1 MKRIFLLATCFFT
14 IFSTFSQAEL
24 MSVTP
29 PDNASIKENSEVN
42 VYFVGEI
49 TPQKIIELGT
59 TLDGINVQYA
69 SIKGINLYIN
79 SGGGDMDAGHVGY
92 WMIRSSR
99 IPVRTI
105 NLSYVG
111 SAATLLF
118 CAGKQRDAMSGS
130 QFLIHPAATKFDKG
144 YYKPDE
150 LERKQRSVNESNQIF
165 RDVYKDCTTLSD
177 SEVTSIFKSEYFS
190 RSMTAKEA
198 LDIGMATELTN
209 AIRPPAGS
217 GYVFSKDTD

>member
-1 MKRIFLLATCFFT
+1 MRSLLLATCFSLLL
-14 IFSTFSQAEL
+14 STFSQAE
-24 MSVTP
+24 VTSISP
-29 PDNASIKENSEVN
+29 PDNASIKEDSEVN
-42 VYFVGEI
+42 VYFMGEV
-49 TPQKIIELGT
+49 TPQKIVELGT
-59 TLDGINVQYA
+59 TLDGINVQYG

-79 SGGGDMDAGHVGY
+79 SGGGNMDAGHVGY

-99 IPVRTI
+99 IPVRTV

-130 QFLIHPAATKFDKG
+130 QFLIHPAATQFDKG

-150 LERKQRSVNESNQIF
+150 VERKQRSVNESNQIF
-165 RDVYKDCTTLSD
+165 RDVYKDCTTLPD
-177 SEVTSIFKSEYFS
+177 SEITSIFKSEYFS
-190 RSMTAKEA
+190 RSLTAKEA

-209 AIRPPAGS
+209 AIRPPVGA
-217 GYVFSKDTD
+217 GYVFSKDTE